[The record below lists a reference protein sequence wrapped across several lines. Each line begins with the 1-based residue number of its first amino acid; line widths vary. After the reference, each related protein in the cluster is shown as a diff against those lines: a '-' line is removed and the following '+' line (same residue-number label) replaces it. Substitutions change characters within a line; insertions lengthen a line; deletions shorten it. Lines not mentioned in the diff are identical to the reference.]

1 MKKIIF
7 IISLICSATLGLA
20 QNTIESYVSANEV
33 GVGEIFTFEIVVNSQ
48 NCPVNQP
55 DFGELTVVSGP
66 YTSQSSSTVVVNGV
80 VEKKSSIKWTYQLR
94 APKIGNYT
102 ISGVV
107 MTCGREKISSKPIE
121 LKVVEGTANP
131 VDRSFYME
139 LTTNK
144 SSVYEGEPFILTLK
158 YFARNQPKSIE
169 GLELGD
175 AAGLFR
181 EDVNPDRESFL
192 LEQTRINGMMYYTI
206 VLREEICFA
215 QRSGT
220 VEIDPYYAI
229 LTFQNGNI
237 FNQFSKETYSNS
249 LEIQVKEIP
258 IENTPD
264 FSGLVGDFSISSEI
278 SKNNVSIGDAIDIK
292 ITISGEGN
300 FNAVGDLKLDIPD
313 EFNSYEP
320 TIEQDTKS
328 TRGGM
333 KGSISY
339 NFVLI
344 PTRPG
349 NYEIPAYIFSY
360 FDLDKKKMQQVSTET
375 FKIKVEGKDGIVI
388 DPIKETIEEEAAD
401 IRYIETENPNFF
413 RDEDLIFGT
422 WTYGIALTSPLLLS
436 FLFIFWKRKK
446 ENISDE
452 EKLKLEQKNAIKE
465 AQIALKLIRS
475 AADAGENAKALKGLQ
490 SLLNNFFKLN
500 FNVGLSEL
508 SQRSIDQRLLNLNID
523 EQLRSRFNTVWN
535 TIEMGQYAPIAHENL
550 VHTVNQTEELL
561 LALDKSI

>member
-1 MKKIIF
+1 MKKILF
-7 IISLICSATLGLA
+7 IISLICSVTLGLA
-20 QNTIESYVSANEV
+20 QNTIESYVSSNEV

-55 DFGELTVVSGP
+55 NFGELEVVGGP
-66 YTSQSSSTVVVNGV
+66 NTSQKNTTSNVNGV
-80 VEKKSSIKWTYQLR
+80 VEQKSEIIWSYQLR

-107 MTCGREKISSKPIE
+107 MTCGRKKISSNPIE
-121 LKVVEGTANP
+121 VKVIEGSANP
-131 VDRSFYME
+131 VDRNFYME

-181 EDVNPDRESFL
+181 EDVNPNRESFL

-220 VEIDPYYAI
+220 VKIAPYYAI

-264 FSGLVGDFSISSEI
+264 YSGLVGDFSIASEI
-278 SKNNVSIGDAIDIK
+278 SKNKVAIGDAIDIK

-300 FNAVGDLKLDIPD
+300 FNAVGDLKLAIPN

-320 TIEQDTKS
+320 TVEQDTKS
-328 TRGGM
+328 TRSGM

-339 NFVLI
+339 NFAII

-349 NYEIPAYIFSY
+349 DYEIPAYTFSY

-375 FKIKVEGKDGIVI
+375 FKIKVEGKDGLII
-388 DPIKETIEEEAAD
+388 DPIKETIEKEAVD

-436 FLFIFWKRKK
+436 FLFIFWNRKK
-446 ENISDE
+446 ENITDE
-452 EKLKLEQKNAIKE
+452 DKLKLEQKNAIKE
-465 AQIALKLIRS
+465 AQMALKLIRT

-490 SLLNNFFKLN
+490 SLLNNFFKLK

-523 EQLRSRFNTVWN
+523 EQLRTRFNAVWN